1 MLPNTGKYEKLSL
14 HNVGVGGGGC
24 GWQWVWVY
32 WLFIGSGWQGGGV
45 VHREVVGRGLLVFLG
60 GGCGCGNS

>member
-1 MLPNTGKYEKLSL
+1 M
-14 HNVGVGGGGC
+14 GVGGGGC

-32 WLFIGSGWQGGGV
+32 WLFIGSGWQSGGV